1 MSKEKELKDYTKES
15 GINDKLISSDSMMD
29 YQYSDDVKFQSQNE
43 STFDR
48 DSFKINGTTILF
60 SGVNIYVGS
69 GTPEANVKA
78 PIGSLFLRRDGGAGT
93 ALYVKESGTDKT
105 GWVGK

>member
-1 MSKEKELKDYTKES
+1 MSKELNDYTKDS
-15 GINDKLISSDSMMD
+15 GINDKLISSDSIID
-29 YQYSDDVKFQSQNE
+29 SNYSDNVKFESQNE

-60 SGVNIYVGS
+60 SGINIYVGT

-78 PIGSLFLRRDGGAGT
+78 PIGSVFFRRDGGAGT
-93 ALYVKESGTDKT
+93 SMYVKESGTEKT